1 MGVGQIIFLFILI
14 ITGYI
19 SYVLYGRVWR
29 NIRLGKKEVLRDQPA
44 RRLKNV
50 LLIAFGQKKMFK
62 RIIPAVFHLFI
73 YLAFVIT
80 QIALIEILI
89 DGITGSH
96 RVLASRLGGVYTFVL
111 SFIEVLSVL
120 ALIATIVF
128 LVRRLILRVPRFQNR
143 EMRGWPS
150 RDAIIILVLELVL
163 ITAIFTMHGA
173 DMVLQNL
180 LPDQY
185 PATGMLPVS
194 GRLGPWLFGGL
205 DLPALMILERTGWWL
220 HILVV
225 FGFLI
230 YLPVSKHLHILLAF
244 PNTYFARLDPPGK
257 MQNMPEVMNEVK
269 SMLGIGEDGDGSD
282 MSEELPEFGAKD
294 VMDLSWKNILDAYTC
309 TECGRCTAVCPANI
323 TGKKLSPRK
332 VVMDVRDRAE
342 EVGRALDAD
351 PDLTKENFEDGKS
364 LFDRIT
370 SEELAA
376 CTTCNACVEACPV
389 LINPL
394 EIILQMR
401 RYEILTLSAGPSEW
415 VPMFNALEN
424 TGAVWQMPEERDAWT
439 KD

>member
-29 NIRLGKKEVLRDQPA
+29 NIRLGKKEVLRDQPG

>member
-351 PDLTKENFEDGKS
+351 PELTKENFEDGKS